1 MKEATH
7 PSTDSTLNMTEH
19 MAEYEDSLSRWQIRR
34 IDVSP
39 ERRDEPAVFNK
50 GDA

>member
-19 MAEYEDSLSRWQIRR
+19 MAEYEDSLPRWQIRR
-34 IDVSP
+34 IAVSLSHSDTI
-39 ERRDEPAVFNK
+39 ETKILLE
-50 GDA
+50 